1 MRVVVVGA
9 GVIGCA
15 VAFECARRGARVQV
29 LDPRQPG
36 RGATYAS
43 AGILA
48 PYIEGHSPELRAL
61 GVEGLAVYEPFL
73 AALDATVD
81 QPPEYRRAGTLQTA
95 FDDEGARELSELARL
110 LAEAEV
116 EHRRMDG
123 AAARS
128 LEPGLSNRVI
138 AALEIPLHGYVSPE
152 ALIAAL
158 VEGATRLGA
167 TFTTARVTGFE
178 PAGQTTRVAT
188 DAGTIEG
195 DAVVLAAGSWISEL
209 PTSIPTQPTSIDSPH
224 QPPSTVRT
232 DLHRQSVVRPIRG
245 QLLRLKSCAPI
256 ASRVLW
262 GPGCYIVPRQD
273 GTVLVGATVED
284 VGFDER
290 ATLGGVRSLVDA
302 ASALAPGLDSAS
314 LEEVRVGL
322 RPATA
327 DELPII
333 GPSATMPQV
342 FYAAGHYRSG
352 VLLAPLTAGLVA
364 GLVLDRRAG
373 PELNALRPARFG
385 L

>member
-1 MRVVVVGA
+1 MRVLVVGA

-29 LDPRQPG
+29 VDPRRPG
-36 RGATYAS
+36 RGATHAS

-48 PYIEGHSPELRAL
+48 PYIEGHSNELRAL
-61 GVEGLAVYEPFL
+61 GVHGMAAYEPFL
-73 AALDATVD
+73 ATLAEVAA
-81 QPPEYRRAGTLQTA
+81 PPEYRLAGTLQAA
-95 FDDEGARELSELARL
+95 FDDDGARELSELARL
-110 LAEAEV
+110 LAAAEV

-138 AALEIPLHGYVSPE
+138 AALEIPAHGYVSPE
-152 ALIAAL
+152 ALVAAL
-158 VEGATRLGA
+158 VAGAASHGA
-167 TFTTARVTGFE
+167 QFIMAGVTGIDGGTVVRVEARTDSATEVFE
-178 PAGQTTRVAT
+178 A
-188 DAGTIEG
+188 
-195 DAVVLAAGSWISEL
+195 DAVVLAAGSWVSEL
-209 PTSIPTQPTSIDSPH
+209 PTSIDSQY
-224 QPPSTVRT
+224 QPPPTVRT
-232 DLHRQSVVRPIRG
+232 NLHRQPAVRPVRG
-245 QLLRLKSCAPI
+245 QLLYLKSCPPI

-290 ATLGGVRSLVDA
+290 ATLGGVRTLVDA
-302 ASALAPGLDSAS
+302 ASALAPGLESAT
-314 LEEVRVGL
+314 LEDVRVGL

-327 DELPII
+327 DELPLI

-352 VLLAPLTAGLVA
+352 VLLAPLTAGLIA
-364 GLVLDRRAG
+364 TLVLDGRAG
-373 PELNALRPARFG
+373 PELDALRPARFG

>member
-1 MRVVVVGA
+1 
-9 GVIGCA
+9 
-15 VAFECARRGARVQV
+15 V
-29 LDPRQPG
+29 LDPRAPG

-61 GVEGLAVYEPFL
+61 GVRGMAGYEPFL
-73 AALDATVD
+73 ATLNASVD
-81 QPPEYRRAGTLQTA
+81 QAPEYRRAGTLQTA
-95 FDDEGARELSELARL
+95 FDDEGARELTELARL
-110 LAEAEV
+110 LAEADV
-116 EHRRMDG
+116 EHRFMDG
-123 AAARS
+123 TAARL
-128 LEPGLSNRVI
+128 LEAGLSSRVI
-138 AALEIPLHGYVSPE
+138 AALEIPAHGYVSPD
-152 ALIAAL
+152 AL
-158 VEGATRLGA
+158 VGALVDGATRLGT
-167 TFTTARVTGFE
+167 TFSTARVTGLE
-178 PAGQTTRVAT
+178 PSGGVTRVAT
-188 DAGTIEG
+188 EADTIEA
-195 DAVVLAAGSWISEL
+195 DAVVLAAGSWVSEL
-209 PTSIPTQPTSIDSPH
+209 PTSIDSSH

-232 DLHRQSVVRPIRG
+232 NLLRQSVIRPIRG
-245 QLLRLKSCAPI
+245 QLLHLKSCAPM

-290 ATLGGVRSLVDA
+290 ATLGGVRALVDA
-302 ASALAPGLDSAS
+302 ASALVPGLDAAS
-314 LEEVRVGL
+314 LEDVRVGL

-327 DELPII
+327 DELPLI

-364 GLVLDRRAG
+364 DLVLDGRAG
-373 PELNALRPARFG
+373 PELDALRPARFG

>member
-1 MRVVVVGA
+1 M
-9 GVIGCA
+9 
-15 VAFECARRGARVQV
+15 AFECARRGARVQV

-48 PYIEGHSPELRAL
+48 PYIEGHSPDLRAL
-61 GVEGLAVYEPFL
+61 GVQGLAAYEPFL
-73 AALDATVD
+73 AALDAAVD

-167 TFTTARVTGFE
+167 TFTTARVAGFE
-178 PAGQTTRVAT
+178 PAGQTTRVVT

-195 DAVVLAAGSWISEL
+195 DAVVLAAGSWVSEL
-209 PTSIPTQPTSIDSPH
+209 
-224 QPPSTVRT
+224 VR
-232 DLHRQSVVRPIRG
+232 DNLHRQSAIRPIRG

-314 LEEVRVGL
+314 LEDVRVGL

-364 GLVLDRRAG
+364 GLVLDRCAG